1 MYLKRFTPPV
11 MIARKDL
18 LKQGFWFFLFN
29 SLCLLLIATRYFQYF
44 YDINSFLTIFYLIIA
59 TISHFASLSLLLY
72 LILYV
77 PVILIFP
84 NRKLAWIWA
93 AVISLLS
100 SSVLLFDTFVYKL
113 YHFHIN
119 SFVLELVFGGAG
131 GQIFEFHYKQ
141 YILIFGFLIFALLT
155 LLYLSFRFFA
165 LKRFIHFKKGLLLI
179 AVVLFMMVT
188 SHFIHAWASASS
200 YLPITKSSRYYPLYL
215 PLMAEDLIENL
226 GLIDKTES
234 QNNRMLFTDIDKTE
248 LDYPKHQLNMDTSC
262 KTNIILIMLDSWYYK
277 SFDSVAMPNLY
288 KFSGKCEIYNHH
300 YSGSNGTRTGVFSLF
315 YSIPGIYWD
324 DVLASQIGSIFVD
337 ALLLNNY
344 RIKLLTSAS
353 LISPPFDRTIFKK
366 VKDLNTDKGEYKAY
380 ERDKQIT
387 YDFIKTLN
395 DLKKDNRPLFCF
407 LFYDALHAIAHP
419 ASFKGPFQPEW
430 EYAKYELLS
439 NNTDPTPFLNLY
451 KNTAYYVDSL
461 LGIVLAD
468 LKSKG
473 MLENSWIIFTGDHGQ
488 EFNDNKM
495 NYWGHNGN
503 YTAAQMQ
510 VPLMVYKPGGIHRT
524 YSHWTSH
531 YDIVPSVFSDLFHCK
546 NPINDYSIGK
556 LLTDSLQRNWLLVG
570 SKDNF
575 AILEPDR
582 ITNIYYD
589 GSFDITNSH
598 LGEIKNAKM
607 STKFVNEIM
616 FHSKSFYKN

>member
-1 MYLKRFTPPV
+1 
-11 MIARKDL
+11 MIKRKDL

-44 YDINSFLTIFYLIIA
+44 YDISSFLTVFYLIIA
-59 TISHFASLSLLLY
+59 TISHFVSLSLLLY
-72 LILYV
+72 LVLYM

-84 NRKLAWIWA
+84 FRKLAWIWA
-93 AVISLLS
+93 AIISLVS
-100 SSVLLFDTFVYKL
+100 SSALLFDTFVYKL

-141 YILIFGFLIFALLT
+141 YILFSAFLLFAFAALL
-155 LLYLSFRFFA
+155 YISYRFFA
-165 LKRFIHFKKGLLLI
+165 VNRFTHFKRGWLLLVTL
-179 AVVLFMMVT
+179 VVMMVS
-188 SHFIHAWASASS
+188 SHFIHAWASAAS

-215 PLMAEDLIENL
+215 PLMAEDLIVKL

-234 QNNRMLFTDIDKTE
+234 QTNRMMFTDTDKTE
-248 LDYPKHQLNMDTSC
+248 LNYPKHRLDMDTAC

-277 SFDSVAMPNLY
+277 SFDPVAMPNLY
-288 KFSGKCEIYNHH
+288 KFSDKCEIYNHH

-344 RIKLLTSAS
+344 NIKLLTSAS

-366 VKDLNTDKGEYKAY
+366 VKDMNTDKREYAAY

-387 YDFIKTLN
+387 DDFIRTTAELNKTN
-395 DLKKDNRPLFCF
+395 QPLFCF

-419 ASFKGPFQPEW
+419 PGFKGPFQPEW
-430 EYAKYELLS
+430 EYAKYESL
-439 NNTDPTPFLNLY
+439 NNDTDATPFLNLY
-451 KNTAYYVDSL
+451 KNTAFYVDSL

-510 VPLMVYKPGGIHRT
+510 VPMLVYKPGGIHKT

-531 YDIVPSVFSDLFHCK
+531 YDVVPSVFSDLFHCK
-546 NPINDYSIGK
+546 NPVTDYSIGK
-556 LLTDSLQRNWLLVG
+556 FLSDSSQRNWLMVG

-575 AILEPDR
+575 AILEPNR
-582 ITNIYYD
+582 ITSIYYD
-589 GSFDITNSH
+589 GSFDITDAH
-598 LGEIKNAKM
+598 LGEIKNARM
-607 STKFVNEIM
+607 STRFVNEIM
-616 FHSKSFYKN
+616 LRSKSFYKN